1 MTNDQLKKVMAL
13 FSDGKVEKLSAEE
26 KERMKKEN
34 REKII
39 NEPVVVDALKKLAR
53 EQNTLNRYRKI
64 LAIIIISQDF
74 YLFSY
79 KKT

>member
-1 MTNDQLKKVMAL
+1 MNNDQLKKVMAL
-13 FSDGKVEKLSAEE
+13 FSDGKVEKLNAEE

-53 EQNTLNRYRKI
+53 E
-64 LAIIIISQDF
+64 
-74 YLFSY
+74 
-79 KKT
+79 

>member
-53 EQNTLNRYRKI
+53 EQNTLSMYRKI
-64 LAIIIISQDF
+64 LAVII
-74 YLFSY
+74 
-79 KKT
+79 

>member
-64 LAIIIISQDF
+64 LAVII
-74 YLFSY
+74 
-79 KKT
+79 

>member
-39 NEPVVVDALKKLAR
+39 NEPVVVDALYVLIHVNLVVSKR
-53 EQNTLNRYRKI
+53 
-64 LAIIIISQDF
+64 
-74 YLFSY
+74 
-79 KKT
+79 

>member
-53 EQNTLNRYRKI
+53 EQNTINMYRKI
-64 LAIIIISQDF
+64 LAVII
-74 YLFSY
+74 
-79 KKT
+79 